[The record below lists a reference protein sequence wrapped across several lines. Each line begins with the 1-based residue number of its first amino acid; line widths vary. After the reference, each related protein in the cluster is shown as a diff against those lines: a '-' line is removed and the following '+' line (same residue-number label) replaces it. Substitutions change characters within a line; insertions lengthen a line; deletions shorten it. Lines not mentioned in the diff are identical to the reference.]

1 LLGRDGC
8 GPRQKR
14 AWPVSL
20 ELMLR
25 VLGLAVILIED
36 EDACEGGANRV
47 AEIRHTFPKRWFA
60 RGIAAITH
68 GRCSQAVSQ
77 GRQVWL
83 TIRRAPAHHE
93 EFPARHSR
101 LAVRQSPHK
110 QRPPEG
116 GPFALPFF

>member
-1 LLGRDGC
+1 
-8 GPRQKR
+8 
-14 AWPVSL
+14 
-20 ELMLR
+20 MLR

-83 TIRRAPAHHE
+83 TIRRAPPKTPPHPGRAGGLSE
-93 EFPARHSR
+93 MRRKSGVVGACR
-101 LAVRQSPHK
+101 AVESK
-110 QRPPEG
+110 G
-116 GPFALPFF
+116 